1 MTTNPRDL
9 TPEGGAPPGEGL
21 CVDVVQGGRVRL
33 GGVDLG
39 AVAAALA
46 GVPGRVL
53 EDLGAREATEVLAR
67 ASVLRSALAAVEDH
81 AIMALDA
88 RLRETEAQQQVP
100 EPRRGR
106 ATAHHV
112 TMASRLS
119 PAVAS
124 RRVAAARRLT
134 ADMPRTHRALAEG
147 TLPEASALA
156 IGTTSG
162 PLGPGL
168 RGEVDGIV
176 VDHLP
181 YLQDASVRQWE
192 QEIDLIAHR
201 LDPGSF
207 ARRHRRAH
215 ADRSVSIVR
224 GAHGMGRLHAT
235 LSGID
240 AAAIGKKLSV
250 AAERLRAQGDR
261 RGHGQAMAD
270 LLADT
275 LLGRDEA
282 MDPVRLDVGVVVSDR
297 VLLAGRQGDA
307 VIEGYGTIP
316 SGTALASIT
325 APRGVDGEVQAIL
338 RRLYTHPGTGELVAV
353 ESRARAFPVAL
364 ARVIRMGQAGC
375 MGPFCGAPIR
385 HIDHIQ
391 AFADGGATSLGNGAG
406 LCAHCNWTREL
417 MARVRASRGDDGS
430 RVVQWTS
437 SLGVI
442 TRRTGTPLQG
452 RHRRSR
458 LDTDAGEPPTS
469 PPTATGPAETRG
481 QEVRTGPA
489 ACREFGLPPD
499 LVISCRSIVEV
510 TLAALVARRLRPG

>member
-1 MTTNPRDL
+1 MTTNPRDV
-9 TPEGGAPPGEGL
+9 TPEGDAPPGEGL
-21 CVDVVQGGRVRL
+21 RVDVVQGCRARL

-39 AVAAALA
+39 AVAAVLA
-46 GVPGRVL
+46 EVPGRVL
-53 EDLGAREATEVLAR
+53 EDLGSREATEVLAR

-88 RLRETEAQQQVP
+88 RLRETEAQQEVP
-100 EPRRGR
+100 EGARGR

-112 TMASRLS
+112 AMASRLS
-119 PAVAS
+119 PAAAS
-124 RRVAAARRLT
+124 RRVAAVRRLT
-134 ADMPRTHRALAEG
+134 ADMPRTHRALADG
-147 TLPEASALA
+147 TLPEASALT

-162 PLGPGL
+162 PLGAVL

-192 QEIDLIAHR
+192 QEVDLIAHR

-207 ARRHRRAH
+207 ARRHRRART
-215 ADRSVSIVR
+215 DRSVSIVR
-224 GAHGMGRLHAT
+224 GVHGMGRLHAT

-250 AAERLRAQGDR
+250 AAERLRAQGDS

-282 MDPVRLDVGVVVSDR
+282 MDPVRLDVGVVVTDR

-316 SGTALASIT
+316 SDTALASIV
-325 APRGVDGEVQAIL
+325 APRGVDREVQAVL
-338 RRLYTHPGTGELVAV
+338 RRLYTHPGSGELVAV
-353 ESRARAFPVAL
+353 ESRARTFPVAL
-364 ARVIRMGQAGC
+364 ARVIRMGQSGC
-375 MGPFCGAPIR
+375 MGPFCSAPIR

-391 AFADGGATSLGNGAG
+391 AFADGGPTSLANGAG

-417 MARVRASRGDDGS
+417 MARVRAWMGDDGA
-430 RVVQWTS
+430 RVVTWTS
-437 SLGVI
+437 SLGI
-442 TRRTGTPLQG
+442 TTRRTSTPLEG
-452 RHRRSR
+452 RRRRAHPPSD
-458 LDTDAGEPPTS
+458 DTASIPADDA
-469 PPTATGPAETRG
+469 AGPAEARG
-481 QEVRTGPA
+481 HDVSADPA
-489 ACREFGLPPD
+489 AFREFDLPPD
-499 LVISCRSIVEV
+499 LVIDRQSVVEV
-510 TLAALVARRLRPG
+510 KLAALLARHLRPG